1 MDFEYDAVFSGN
13 KALTDG
19 KGFAGCGA
27 GMCVAPGGE
36 VTFKSLSSFTENE
49 AESGGYGGAIA
60 NFGDI
65 VFKRTSRFESNTA
78 KGMLRIVLRSV
89 RRFID

>member
-1 MDFEYDAVFSGN
+1 MFTGN
-13 KALTDG
+13 QALTDG
-19 KGFAGCGA
+19 NGLAGYGA
-27 GMCVAPGGE
+27 GMCVASGGE
-36 VTFKSLSSFTENE
+36 VTFESLSTFTENE

-78 KGMLRIVLRSV
+78 KGVFGINMRSGRSFV
-89 RRFID
+89 H